1 MKIFLLRCLNHIG
14 SCYAYLGLIYALYF
28 IYFIVVPTYH
38 LSYLRFI
45 VFNITFLYFF
55 SQGYLNLILTR
66 FASFSLDKKS
76 NYYSERSHYCKL
88 CQSYIPIRDH
98 HCFFVGT
105 CIGQHNL
112 RYFLLMLFHLLCAH
126 LIGYSFVCHYLWNE
140 IGGFHLINIFKILFF
155 NIGYLIGF
163 VETKWQAFI
172 CLHHYLAYFD
182 FVFISK
188 LFYNVMTRALNGQT
202 QYEEKRMIV
211 GNKQTFSQIFG
222 SNKWILIFPFI
233 RS

>member
-28 IYFIVVPTYH
+28 IYFIVAPTYH
-38 LSYLRFI
+38 LSYWKYFI
-45 VFNITFLYFF
+45 FNITFLYFF

-66 FASFSLDKKS
+66 VASFPLAS
-76 NYYSERSHYCKL
+76 SERSHYCKL

-126 LIGYSFVCHYLWNE
+126 VIGYSFVCDYLWNE
-140 IGGFHLINIFKILFF
+140 VGGFHLTTVFKILFC
-155 NIGYLIGF
+155 NIGYWIGF
-163 VETKWQAFI
+163 VETKWEAFI
-172 CLHHYLAYFD
+172 CVHHYLAYFD
-182 FVFISK
+182 FVFISH
-188 LFYNVMTRALNGQT
+188 LFYRVMRRTLNGQT
-202 QYEEKRMIV
+202 QYEEKKMIV